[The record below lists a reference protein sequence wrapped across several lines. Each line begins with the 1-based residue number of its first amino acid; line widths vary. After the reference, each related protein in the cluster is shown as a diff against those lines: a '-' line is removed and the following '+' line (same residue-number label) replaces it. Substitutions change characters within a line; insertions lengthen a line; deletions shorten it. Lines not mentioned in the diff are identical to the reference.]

1 MKLQS
6 DHFSFHMD
14 LGHASSI
21 LRYVPVEG
29 APGERAVRVIIPFIL
44 AKGESYV

>member
-1 MKLQS
+1 MELQS

-21 LRYVPVEG
+21 LREVPVEG
-29 APGERAVRVIIPFIL
+29 PHSEWAVQVIIPFIL